1 VLLHASSRD
10 DKLWPETNWVE
21 LAAALSAQ
29 QPGLRMLLPFGNALE
44 QQRSLRL
51 AAQMQSIPGVLAS
64 VPVAMALDGMARLLA
79 GAVSVIGVD
88 TGLTHL
94 ATALGRPTV
103 ALFMGSDPTLTG
115 VFGSACACN
124 LGGPGQPP
132 TVMQVLD
139 SLAAMHSA
147 AQPTGL
153 SEQ

>member
-1 VLLHASSRD
+1 MAHL
-10 DKLWPETNWVE
+10 
-21 LAAALSAQ
+21 
-29 QPGLRMLLPFGNALE
+29 
-44 QQRSLRL
+44 
-51 AAQMQSIPGVLAS
+51 LAS
-64 VPVAMALDGMARLLA
+64 AAFVV
-79 GAVSVIGVD
+79 GVD

-124 LGGPGQPP
+124 LGSPGQSP

-139 SLAAMHSA
+139 SLAAMRSA

-153 SEQ
+153 PER